1 MLNKK
6 YHLKM
11 KSYCSNNKMCFIFFL
26 LLIFIPFTSQNY
38 VFIAESK
45 FLENDLEP
53 LNINYTINNC
63 SLVIPSLFS
72 PIILAYN
79 DYDFENG
86 HFRDLAKI
94 KFETPLSSFNEIVEM
109 CYKEKDL
116 DLYYSIHNQNI
127 FEKSCYFG
135 LSMLLLNASGKEIYT
150 EINNFIVLKDKK
162 EINETIF
169 SFNKWEILNNLI
181 KTELHLGYS
190 HPDFSSKDGIIG
202 TCINAEENS
211 SWSCVFNNIT
221 FQNKTIS
228 LKKEDNE
235 YYKIYFSSES
245 HEIIFPQNFREIF
258 DNATEGNCS
267 VQSITI
273 LDKVKRTYACT
284 NYFVKDN
291 NISLTLNNDNMSIT
305 LEVDNYQRFS
315 QEKSEI
321 QKNHSRI
328 IFPTESNDIIFP
340 LIMFKQ
346 FHVQFNGEKNVINFF
361 TKDENLLKV
370 KKEPK
375 NDSSDSGSSG
385 STVVLVILLIILFLA
400 LCFGIFYFVKKKL
413 NKSVENDINKF
424 NKFEDEEENGKVLDD
439 KKVY

>member
-1 MLNKK
+1 
-6 YHLKM
+6 M

-38 VFIAESK
+38 VFNAESK

-63 SLVIPSLFS
+63 SLVIPFLFS

-86 HFRDLAKI
+86 NFRDLGEI
-94 KFETPLSSFNEIVEM
+94 KFETPLNSFGEINEI
-109 CYKEKDL
+109 CYKERDL
-116 DLYYSIHNQNI
+116 DLYFSIHHQNI

-135 LSMLLLNASGKEIYT
+135 LSMLLLNTSTGNRIFT

-181 KTELHLGYS
+181 KSELHLGYS

-211 SWSCVFNNIT
+211 TWSCIFNNIT

-245 HEIIFPQNFREIF
+245 HDIIFPLNLLEKF

-273 LDKVKRTYACT
+273 LYKVKETYACT

-315 QEKSEI
+315 QDKSEI

-328 IFPTESNDIIFP
+328 SFSKYHNDIIFP

-361 TKDENLLKV
+361 TKDKNLLKV
-370 KKEPK
+370 KQEPK
-375 NDSSDSGSSG
+375 NDSSDSDSSG
-385 STVVLVILLIILFLA
+385 LTVFLVILLIILFLA
-400 LCFGIFYFVKKKL
+400 LCFGILYFVKKKL